1 MLQIILVLTILG
13 YSYYLYRSRSKDGD
27 YIFGGVMISLFV
39 IILLT
44 MIGNTVFL
52 KEQFRTN
59 CSTEIISLSNSQSI
73 SGSFFLGSG
82 VIDSTEYY
90 FTFKK
95 DSDGAFNRWKIP
107 AYSARLFLTNS
118 QSPKI
123 IWQRI
128 YYGAP
133 KWLTFLSRSED
144 RDTIYDIYVPE
155 NTIIQKFE
163 VK

>member
-44 MIGNTVFL
+44 TIGNTVFL

-95 DSDGAFNRWKIP
+95 DSDGSFSRWKTP
-107 AYSARLFLTNS
+107 TYNAKLYLTNNKKP
-118 QSPKI
+118 QI
-123 IWQRI
+123 TWDRI
-128 YYGAP
+128 CYRAP
-133 KWLTFLSRSED
+133 TWLTYITCNQYRNSS
-144 RDTIYDIYVPE
+144 YDIYVPE
-155 NTIIQKFE
+155 NTIIQKF
-163 VK
+163 